1 MQLRSALVIFLPL
14 ISSVGAA
21 TVTYQY
27 TGTPI
32 TNVVSGLMPTN
43 SYINAYFVMPEFAPS
58 GTFNPGDMIDYGI
71 VVGGLTLTKS
81 GGADFGA
88 TLIFGQDHN
97 LMSWSF
103 VLGNYTS
110 PTSYSAPLLVE
121 GWLNSND
128 LSPSGDRLTVFF
140 KGPNDPYPNTIL
152 GATAASGTW
161 SFSTVPEASSS
172 IFVAAGFV
180 TMLVRR
186 RRAQKQRPELSPRP
200 SPIILTNQAP
210 EKS

>member
-1 MQLRSALVIFLPL
+1 MRLRSALVIFLPV

-71 VVGGLTLTKS
+71 VVGGLTLTKA

-103 VLGNYTS
+103 VLGNYRAGGGLVT
-110 PTSYSAPLLVE
+110 PTSYSAPSLLE

-128 LSPSGDRLTVFF
+128 LPPTGDRLTVFF
-140 KGPNDPYPNTIL
+140 KGPNDPYPNTI
-152 GATAASGTW
+152 GVTAANGTW
-161 SFSTVPEASSS
+161 TFSTVPESSSS
-172 IFVAAGFV
+172 IFAAAGFV
-180 TMLVRR
+180 TMLMRR
-186 RRAQKQRPELSPRP
+186 RRVSK
-200 SPIILTNQAP
+200 
-210 EKS
+210 